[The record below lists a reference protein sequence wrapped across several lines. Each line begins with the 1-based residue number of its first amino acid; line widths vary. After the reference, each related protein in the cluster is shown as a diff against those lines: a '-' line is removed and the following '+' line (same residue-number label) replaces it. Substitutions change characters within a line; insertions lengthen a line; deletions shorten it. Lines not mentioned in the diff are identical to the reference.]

1 MHDNLPDENILQS
14 SPASCAIKCQQIILR
29 DYGIDVSE
37 EDLCRIA
44 KVNGWY
50 DEKVGVY
57 MHDNG
62 KLLGCFGVGYTHS
75 QHNDLQTIRKELA
88 LGHSIMV
95 SVNQAKLAEKPDIH
109 NQASHSVVVNAM
121 NDTIVYI
128 TNPGSGNP
136 YESIMIGLFITAW
149 EDSCCYMLHTCD
161 KAIYMYDPVLK
172 IMVERNC

>member
-44 KVNGWY
+44 KENGWY

-62 KLLGCFGVGYTHS
+62 KLLGCFGVGYSHS

-136 YESIMIGLFITAW
+136 NESIMIDQFITAW

-172 IMVERNC
+172 VMVERNC

>member
-44 KVNGWY
+44 KEEGWY
-50 DEKVGVY
+50 DEKAGVY

-62 KLLGCFGVGYTHS
+62 KLLGCFGVDYNHS
-75 QHNDLQTIRKELA
+75 QHNNLQTILKELS
-88 LGHSIMV
+88 LGHRIMV
-95 SVNQAKLAEKPDIH
+95 SINHAKLAGKQDIY
-109 NQASHSVVVNAM
+109 NQASHSVVVNAI
-121 NDTIVYI
+121 NDTTVYV

-136 YESIMIGLFITAW
+136 NERITVDVFTAAW
-149 EDSCCYMLHTCD
+149 KDSCYYMLYTCN
-161 KAIYMYDPVLK
+161 KATYKYDPVTK
-172 IMVERNC
+172 TMIEQNH